1 MDGPPPVHHGTTP
14 EAASDGAGPAGPAG
28 PWTERVGGGRHRM
41 RGLFRIPPMSGE
53 RGTGVDQLDHPRRT
67 RPLGRADPWTDV
79 VRHGVLDTR
88 SNVCYNKRINQRRT
102 TMNTPFEI
110 DAIVRVADE
119 GDDLWLVKGLNKG
132 WYTLALRDEPEVT
145 LKARHADMELVD
157 ASELDEID
165 AELEDEEV
173 TASKMTE
180 QLKKYRE
187 RYMLSI
193 AKSGKKSLNN
203 GDPVARALEYLD
215 WQEVMAVASQLLL
228 IEYVVLEA
236 KYAHLNLG
244 ARRMNCGNRIRAAY
258 KKGDAR
264 VVAWVADRLA
274 KHEA

>member
-1 MDGPPPVHHGTTP
+1 
-14 EAASDGAGPAGPAG
+14 
-28 PWTERVGGGRHRM
+28 
-41 RGLFRIPPMSGE
+41 
-53 RGTGVDQLDHPRRT
+53 
-67 RPLGRADPWTDV
+67 
-79 VRHGVLDTR
+79 
-88 SNVCYNKRINQRRT
+88 
-102 TMNTPFEI
+102 MNTNIPFAI

-215 WQEVMAVASQLLL
+215 WQEVMVVASQLLS
-228 IEYVVLEA
+228 IDYVVLEA

-258 KKGDAR
+258 KKQDPR

-274 KHEA
+274 KYEA